1 MGQWLLIF
9 QRFNHNFPANLF
21 LSSAIEIARAAAEA
35 AVTAPAVL
43 HHLSLPWPPWPRPW
57 PPEDDDD
64 DEVRGLEDAFWL
76 LWVARRLAVWLD
88 LVTTV
93 FQRFIVIVI
102 WNNIKVTDK
111 YKNCVDVEELSLF
124 VTDKNKFWVG
134 GGELS
139 LFISSQLTWSLALI
153 KWQVRVIKA
162 NDVSVRMIFLQVNDP
177 LEWAGDS
184 I

>member
-1 MGQWLLIF
+1 M
-9 QRFNHNFPANLF
+9 
-21 LSSAIEIARAAAEA
+21 ARAAAEA

-111 YKNCVDVEELSLF
+111 NQDCVDVEELSLF
-124 VTDKNKFWVG
+124 MADKNKFWVG
-134 GGELS
+134 GAFFIYLLS
-139 LFISSQLTWSLALI
+139 THMITGIESIACEVD
-153 KWQVRVIKA
+153 KV
-162 NDVSVRMIFLQVNDP
+162 NNVSVRMIFLQVNDP

>member
-1 MGQWLLIF
+1 M
-9 QRFNHNFPANLF
+9 
-21 LSSAIEIARAAAEA
+21 ARAAAEA

-43 HHLSLPWPPWPRPW
+43 HHLSLPWPRPRPW

-64 DEVRGLEDAFWL
+64 ELRGLEDAFWL

-102 WNNIKVTDK
+102 WNNVKVTDENK
-111 YKNCVDVEELSLF
+111 VCVDVEELSLF
-124 VTDKNKFWVG
+124 MADKNKFWV

-139 LFISSQLTWSLALI
+139 LFISSQLTWSLVLI
-153 KWQVRVIKA
+153 EWHVRVIKVI
-162 NDVSVRMIFLQVNDP
+162 DVSVKMIFLQVNDP
-177 LEWAGDS
+177 MEWAGDS